1 MRDILKSRNYYVAKR
16 MTSDLVRSAV
26 HRSEQDHM
34 SYHHCSNDE
43 LRRLIQA
50 RKIGMSPFGLRLSKR
65 KLVVLQSEDQKPK
78 FPRFQELPPEL
89 RNRIY
94 EYHFAHQ
101 VSRPPLSSLLRKET
115 LQLFYHSCVFE
126 VRLRLRME
134 RGRVSK
140 SYGQLRLS
148 LSGRE
153 LLFLRCTEAENLG
166 CIQRLS
172 IVARPGSPE
181 STKVSLHS
189 DQGKVASVV
198 TTSFAPGTEATYQVR
213 TLKRT
218 RRAEVEIRQFLDEVA
233 NREGRRGL
241 QLDDVL
247 MIRTALEKI
256 LR

>member
-1 MRDILKSRNYYVAKR
+1 
-16 MTSDLVRSAV
+16 
-26 HRSEQDHM
+26 M
-34 SYHHCSNDE
+34 SYHNCSNDE
-43 LRRLIQA
+43 LRRLIEA
-50 RKIGMSPFGLRLSKR
+50 RKIGLSPFGLKLSKR
-65 KLVVLQSEDQKPK
+65 KFVYILQSEDQKPK
-78 FPRFQELPPEL
+78 FHRFHELPPEL

-94 EYHFAHQ
+94 EYHFASFYQ
-101 VSRPPLSSLLRKET
+101 PICAPSQPPITKVSSLPRKET
-115 LQLFYHSCVFE
+115 LQLFHHSCVFE

-134 RGRVSK
+134 RGRGSK

-148 LSGRE
+148 LSDRE
-153 LLFLRCTEAENLG
+153 LLFIRCTEAENLG
-166 CIQRLS
+166 CIQRLN

-181 STKVSLHS
+181 SAKVYLHS

-198 TTSFAPGTEATYQVR
+198 STSFAPGTEATYQAR
-213 TLKRT
+213 TPKRA
-218 RRAEVEIRQFLDEVA
+218 RRADVEIRQFLDEVA